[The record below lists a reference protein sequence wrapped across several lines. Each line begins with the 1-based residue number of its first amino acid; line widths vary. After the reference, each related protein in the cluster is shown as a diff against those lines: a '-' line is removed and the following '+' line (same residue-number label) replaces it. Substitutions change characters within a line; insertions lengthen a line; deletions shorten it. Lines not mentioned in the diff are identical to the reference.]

1 MFDTIALKCLIAK
14 RQYTICALAQK
25 AGISPDV
32 IYKALAGK
40 RKPTLATIG
49 KIAAALGIEP
59 EELLKEE

>member
-1 MFDTIALKCLIAK
+1 MNTQALKELIAK
-14 RQYTICALAQK
+14 KQLTIEKLAAE

-59 EELLKEE
+59 GILLKEV